1 MKKISLA
8 VFLAVVILLPSC
20 GKRGSKGSGDVSPQ
34 RDSIPAMGFWRE
46 DFKADTTLVRS
57 GETFSSLMTRLG
69 LGASR
74 SYLLA
79 EAVRDSFDVRRV
91 RAGNR
96 VFAYYTPD
104 TLRRLEYVVYEQD
117 RVRSTVFSCG
127 DTLRAWKYSKPVEI
141 VRKKADVTI
150 RTSLWNDMIADGNS
164 PELILELADIY
175 AWTVDFFGLREGD
188 RFRALYDQRVCDGE
202 PIDISKVDFA
212 IFSRGNYSL
221 PTVRFDQGDGGNK
234 YWNEKGESMRK
245 AFLKAP
251 LKFNRVS
258 SGFSYHRKHP
268 VTGQVKAHTGVDY
281 AAPAGTPVHA
291 LGDGT
296 VLSAGWGGGGGNT
309 IKIRHNSVYTTAYL
323 HLSRFAKG
331 IKAGVRVH
339 QGDVI
344 GYVGSTGTS
353 TGPHLDF
360 RVWKNGTPINPLKM
374 ESPSAEP
381 ARKENLAAI
390 DSLYRVYLNELGE

>member
-1 MKKISLA
+1 M
-8 VFLAVVILLPSC
+8 VLPSC
-20 GKRGSKGSGDVSPQ
+20 GRRTSCTDNDVSSR

-46 DFKADTTLVRS
+46 DFDADTTEVRS
-57 GETFSSLMTRLG
+57 GETFSTLMNRLG

-79 EAVRDSFDVRRV
+79 EAVKDSFDVRRV

-96 VFAYYTPD
+96 IFAYYTPD
-104 TLRRLEYVVYEQD
+104 TLRALEYVVYEQD
-117 RVRSTVFSCG
+117 KIRSTVFACG
-127 DTLRAWKYSKPVEI
+127 DSLRAWTYSKPVTI

-188 RFRALYDQRVCDGE
+188 RFRALYDLRVCEGE

-212 IFSRGNYSL
+212 IFNRGDYSL

-268 VTGQVKAHTGVDY
+268 VTGKVKAHTGVDY
-281 AAPAGTPVHA
+281 AAPMGTPVHA

-309 IKIRHNSVYTTAYL
+309 VKIRHNSVYTTAYL
-323 HLSRFAKG
+323 HLRGFAKG

-390 DSLYRVYLNELGE
+390 DSLYRAYLVEIEK